1 MKINNSKINEEK
13 KKKYTLVRE
22 NENEKKKIKN
32 KIKQPQRICIMYT
45 RNSWN
50 HFTRFVII

>member
-1 MKINNSKINEEK
+1 MKMKINNSKINEEK

-45 RNSWN
+45 RNS
-50 HFTRFVII
+50 